1 MDKNP
6 YASQTNYHNV
16 LMRILLLS
24 KKIGIYSTR
33 RLAEAARKR
42 GHAIKV
48 IDPLKF
54 NIAILDEKAIITY
67 KDKILKLPDIVIPR
81 ISGTINSFGMSV
93 VKQFE
98 LLDIPVI
105 NRSSAIALARD
116 KFMTAQC
123 LLARKIDVPATAMIR
138 NPEDIETALK
148 LVGGPPVILKLI
160 EGAQGIG
167 VILAESRDS
176 IESTINAFFSLGQN
190 IIIQQFVAESRG
202 RDIRVLVVGDR
213 VIASMRRIARAGEF
227 RTNIHRGGQ
236 GEKIV
241 LPPLYADI
249 AIRAVKTIGLDVA
262 GVDIIESSDGPK
274 VLEINPSPG
283 IEALEKI
290 NKQDVAKE
298 IITYAETLVGS

>member
-1 MDKNP
+1 
-6 YASQTNYHNV
+6 
-16 LMRILLLS
+16 MRILLLS

-33 RLAEAARKR
+33 RLAEAGRQR
-42 GHAIKV
+42 GHAVKV

-54 NIAILDEKAIITY
+54 NIALLDGRAVVTY
-67 KDKILKLPDIVIPR
+67 RDKRVNLPGIVIPR

-98 LLDIPVI
+98 LLNVPVI

-116 KFMTAQC
+116 KFMSAQC
-123 LLARKIDVPATAMIR
+123 LVAKKIDAPATAMIR
-138 NPEDIETALK
+138 NPEDIETALR

-167 VILAESRDS
+167 VMLAESRDS

-190 IIIQQFVAESRG
+190 IIIQQFVSESKG

-213 VIASMRRIARAGEF
+213 VVASMRRVAKAGEF

-236 GEKIV
+236 GETIL
-241 LPPLYADI
+241 LPRAYADI
-249 AIRAVKTIGLDVA
+249 AIEAVKTLGLDVA
-262 GVDIIESSDGPK
+262 GVDIIESTDGPK

-290 NKQDVAKE
+290 NKQDIATE
-298 IITYAETLVGS
+298 IIEYAEQMVKTRESA